1 VNATPPAIVP
11 MPARLVLPPHAP
23 GLRIGLLGG
32 SFNPPHR
39 AHRDASLLAMKRL
52 GLHRVWWL
60 VTPGNPLKE
69 ADALAPL
76 PARMRAARAVAH
88 HPRIDVTCLEAV
100 IGTRYTDDTVAFL
113 VRRCPRVHFV
123 WLMGADNL
131 AQFHRWKNW
140 ARLARRLP
148 IAVID
153 RPLESLRA
161 LARPAARALGR
172 YRAPEPAALRFARL
186 KPPAWIFLHGL
197 KSPLASTALRA
208 GIGVNEGVK
217 KDGHPLP
224 D

>member
-1 VNATPPAIVP
+1 
-11 MPARLVLPPHAP
+11 
-23 GLRIGLLGG
+23 
-32 SFNPPHR
+32 
-39 AHRDASLLAMKRL
+39 
-52 GLHRVWWL
+52 
-60 VTPGNPLKE
+60 
-69 ADALAPL
+69 
-76 PARMRAARAVAH
+76 MRAARAVAH